1 MGVFEIDSDAWA
13 LIEKHARKDYPDEC
27 CGLLAVGADELSV
40 VHGCENI
47 QNKLHELDP
56 VEHPRMAKTAYRM
69 DDLQVSRIL
78 TATEDASGKLSAIY
92 HSHIDCGAY
101 FSEEDQTA
109 AQFDGEPAYPEL
121 TYLVVSVVDG
131 KVDNGK
137 AFSWSDDSG
146 QFDEVPLTIV

>member
-1 MGVFEIDSDAWA
+1 MGVFEIDSVAWA
-13 LIEKHARKDYPDEC
+13 LIEKHALEDYPDEC
-27 CGLLAVGADELSV
+27 CGLVAVDVEGSQV
-40 VHGCENI
+40 VHACENI
-47 QNKLHELDP
+47 QNKMHELDP
-56 VEHPRMAKTAYRM
+56 VEHPRTARTAYRM
-69 DDLQVSRIL
+69 DLQLLKIQ
-78 TATEDASGKLSAIY
+78 TATEDAGGKLSAIY